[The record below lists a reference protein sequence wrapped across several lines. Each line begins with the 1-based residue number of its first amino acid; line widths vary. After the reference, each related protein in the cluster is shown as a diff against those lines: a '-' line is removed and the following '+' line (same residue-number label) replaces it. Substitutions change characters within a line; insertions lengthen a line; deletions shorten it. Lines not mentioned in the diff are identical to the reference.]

1 MGRSLPLVV
10 LGALATAIVLLA
22 LAAPWVA
29 PRSPLRVE
37 IASRLKPPGTAFRD
51 GTVAVLGTDQVGR
64 DILSRIVHGARISLT
79 VGFAAVVVAGTIG
92 LLVGLFSGYYVGW
105 VDMLVMRLAD
115 IQLGFPGLVLAI
127 AMTAV
132 LGPSLENLVISLG
145 LTRWVAYARL
155 ARSVVL
161 SLREREFVESARA
174 LGASDLAI
182 IARHIFPSVTTTL
195 LILATIELGRVIVAE
210 ASLSFLGLGI
220 TPPAPSWG
228 GMVADG
234 RQYLF
239 GAWWVSTFPGLAI
252 GLTTL
257 VFGLAGDRLRD
268 RLDPRLR
275 HTA

>member
-1 MGRSLPLVV
+1 MRRWLPLAA
-10 LGALATAIVLLA
+10 LGALAAAIVLAA

-29 PRSPLRVE
+29 PRSPLRIE
-37 IASRLKPPGTAFRD
+37 TASRLQPPGTLYRD
-51 GTVAVLGTDQVGR
+51 GTVALLGTDQVGR
-64 DILSRIVHGARISLT
+64 DVLSRIVHGARVSLT
-79 VGFAAVVVAGTIG
+79 VGFAAVVVAGAIG
-92 LLVGLFSGYYVGW
+92 LTVGLVSGYYAGW
-105 VDMLVMRLAD
+105 TDTLVMRLAD
-115 IQLGFPGLVLAI
+115 IQLGFPGILLAI
-127 AMTAV
+127 AITAV
-132 LGPSLENLVISLG
+132 LGASVENLVVSLG
-145 LTRWVAYARL
+145 VTRWVAYARL
-155 ARSVVL
+155 TRGVVL

-182 IARHIFPSVTTTL
+182 VARHIVPAVTTTL
-195 LILATIELGRVIVAE
+195 LILATIEVGRVIVAE

-220 TPPAPSWG
+220 EPPAPSWG

-268 RLDPRLR
+268 YLDPRLR
-275 HTA
+275 HAA

>member
-1 MGRSLPLVV
+1 MRRSWPLAV
-10 LGALATAIVLLA
+10 LGALSAGIVLLA
-22 LAAPWVA
+22 VAAPWVA
-29 PRSPLRVE
+29 PRSPVKVE
-37 IASRLKPPGTAFRD
+37 TASRLKAPGTAYRD
-51 GTVAVLGTDQVGR
+51 GTVALLGTDQVGR
-64 DILSRIVHGARISLT
+64 DVLSRIVYGARVSLT
-79 VGFAAVVVAGTIG
+79 IGFAAVVVAGTLG
-92 LLVGLFSGYYVGW
+92 LLVGLVSGYYAGVL
-105 VDMLVMRLAD
+105 DTLVMRLAD
-115 IQLGFPGLVLAI
+115 IQLGFPGIVLAI
-127 AMTAV
+127 AITAV
-132 LGPSLENLVISLG
+132 LGPSVENLVISLG

-155 ARSVVL
+155 TRSVVL

-182 IARHIFPSVTTTL
+182 VRRHIFPAVTTTL

-220 TPPAPSWG
+220 EPPAPSWG

-252 GLTTL
+252 GMTTL

-268 RLDPRLR
+268 RLDPRLK
-275 HTA
+275 HAA

>member
-1 MGRSLPLVV
+1 VRRSWPLAV
-10 LGALATAIVLLA
+10 LGALSAGIVLLA
-22 LAAPWVA
+22 VAAPWVA
-29 PRSPLRVE
+29 PRSPVKVE
-37 IASRLKPPGTAFRD
+37 TASRLKAPGTAYRD
-51 GTVAVLGTDQVGR
+51 GTVALLGTDQVGR
-64 DILSRIVHGARISLT
+64 DVLSRIVYGARVSLT
-79 VGFAAVVVAGTIG
+79 IGFAAVVVAGTLG
-92 LLVGLFSGYYVGW
+92 LLVGLVSGYYAGVL
-105 VDMLVMRLAD
+105 DTLVMRLAD
-115 IQLGFPGLVLAI
+115 IQLGFPGIVLAI
-127 AMTAV
+127 AITAV
-132 LGPSLENLVISLG
+132 LGPSVENLVISLG

-155 ARSVVL
+155 TRSVVL

-182 IARHIFPSVTTTL
+182 VRRHIFPAVTTTL

-220 TPPAPSWG
+220 EPPAPSWG

-252 GLTTL
+252 GMTTL

-268 RLDPRLR
+268 RLDPRLK
-275 HTA
+275 HAA

>member
-1 MGRSLPLVV
+1 VRRSWPLAV
-10 LGALATAIVLLA
+10 LGALSAGIVLLA
-22 LAAPWVA
+22 VAAPWVA
-29 PRSPLRVE
+29 PRSPVKVE
-37 IASRLKPPGTAFRD
+37 TASRLKAPGTAYRD
-51 GTVAVLGTDQVGR
+51 GTVALLGTDQVGR
-64 DILSRIVHGARISLT
+64 DVLSRIVYGARVSLT
-79 VGFAAVVVAGTIG
+79 IGFAAVVVAGTLG
-92 LLVGLFSGYYVGW
+92 LLVGLVSGYYAGVL
-105 VDMLVMRLAD
+105 DTLVMRLAD
-115 IQLGFPGLVLAI
+115 IQLGFPGIVLAI
-127 AMTAV
+127 AITAV
-132 LGPSLENLVISLG
+132 LGPSVENLVISLG

-155 ARSVVL
+155 TRSVVL

-182 IARHIFPSVTTTL
+182 VRRHIFPAVTTTL

-220 TPPAPSWG
+220 EPPAPSWG

-252 GLTTL
+252 GMTTL

-268 RLDPRLR
+268 RLDPRLK
-275 HTA
+275 HAG